1 MKKTLCII
9 LICFSLV
16 LLILGILVCSVL
28 PRQYTTNDIKK
39 YGKFTGNHDNDFPR
53 EFTTSFFPE
62 QIETFF
68 SEVAYSYRA
77 QKNDTYAFEA
87 YLEFVIEDTE
97 VFDSFVKRTTEGL
110 ESKPFFYDSSFV
122 EYTVSD
128 VFEGTIGQEETDGN
142 TYVAIGYAKI
152 GKILCSKE
160 EQRIIFVALGVY
172 DGGMARSDFLTV
184 YFDRFGI
191 DARNYE
197 GATIRIHNK

>member
-1 MKKTLCII
+1 MKKTLLII
-9 LICFSLV
+9 LICISSV
-16 LLILGILVCSVL
+16 LLFFGILTWSVI
-28 PRQYTTNDIKK
+28 PKQYTTNDIEE
-39 YGKFTGNHDNDFPR
+39 YGKFTGNYDNDFPR

-77 QKNDTYAFEA
+77 QKNDTYAFEV

-97 VFDSFVKRTTEGL
+97 VFENFVKETTEGL
-110 ESKPFFYDSSFV
+110 ASKPFFYDSSFV
-122 EYTVSD
+122 EYTVAD
-128 VFEGTIGQEETDGN
+128 VFEGTIWHEESGVS
-142 TYVAIGYAKI
+142 TYVSISYAKI
-152 GKILCSKE
+152 GKILCLKE
-160 EQRIIFVALGVY
+160 EQRIAFVALGVY

-191 DARNYE
+191 DAKNYE